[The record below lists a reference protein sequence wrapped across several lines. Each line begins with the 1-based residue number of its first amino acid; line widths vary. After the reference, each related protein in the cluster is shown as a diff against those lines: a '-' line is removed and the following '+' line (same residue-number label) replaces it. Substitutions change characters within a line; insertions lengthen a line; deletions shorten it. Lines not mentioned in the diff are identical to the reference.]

1 MNHEIEVSNL
11 MFNKTSNEEISFKK
25 YDINVD
31 LEEETSNEQK
41 TVLKY
46 SIDLTS
52 NPKNSVINI
61 SGNTILSGEQSEI
74 EDFLKQENEK
84 IPEIVSLIYQELFP
98 LMYIIS
104 KNMKIPSPAH
114 TISQNNVKEP
124 EQKNEKLDMSNDKPV
139 ETKPVET
146 KPVETKPV
154 ETKPVET
161 KPVETKPVETKP
173 TDSTKEVNEAAQSIN
188 ESEDDKIKNNMEPNV
203 KEEPNDEVKTQ

>member
-1 MNHEIEVSNL
+1 MIHEIEVSNL
-11 MFNKTSNEEISFKK
+11 MFNKTSNEEIKFKK

-31 LEEETSNEQK
+31 LEEEFSNDEK

-46 SIDLTS
+46 SLDLTS
-52 NPKNSVINI
+52 NPKNAVINI

-74 EDFLKQENEK
+74 EEFLKQEEEK
-84 IPEIVSLIYQELFP
+84 TPEVVSLIYQELFP

-139 ETKPVET
+139 ETKTRSPGL
-146 KPVETKPV
+146 
-154 ETKPVET
+154 
-161 KPVETKPVETKP
+161 
-173 TDSTKEVNEAAQSIN
+173 
-188 ESEDDKIKNNMEPNV
+188 IK
-203 KEEPNDEVKTQ
+203 